1 MASRAA
7 QMTFRLA
14 QPLRLGIDR
23 PLSHTMTPPVAILVS
38 AVGGY
43 LSGSL
48 PFGYWAGKLKGI
60 DIRQHGSGNIGAT
73 NVFRVLGK
81 GMGIPVF
88 ILDALK
94 GWLPAWLAG
103 LWLQRQG
110 AALELVSAA
119 AVVAGLAAVLGHM
132 FTFWL
137 GFKGGKGV
145 ATTAGVLLGIA
156 PLAMLGGL
164 AVWLLF
170 FFTTRYVSLAS
181 MMAGVGVVAT
191 MAATMA
197 RSGRWDL
204 VMLGFGVLMMLL
216 VIVRHRSNIIRLL
229 AGTESKA
236 GQKKK

>member
-1 MASRAA
+1 MNPA
-7 QMTFRLA
+7 
-14 QPLRLGIDR
+14 
-23 PLSHTMTPPVAILVS
+23 VAILVS

-48 PFGYWAGKLKGI
+48 PIGYWAGKLKGI
-60 DIRQHGSGNIGAT
+60 DIREHGSGNIGAT
-73 NVFRVLGK
+73 NVIRVLGK
-81 GMGIPVF
+81 GIGIPVF

-103 LWLQRQG
+103 VLVAQQG
-110 AALELVSAA
+110 AAMEIVSAA
-119 AVVAGLAAVLGHM
+119 SVVAGLAAVLGHM

-137 GFKGGKGV
+137 SFKGGKGV

-170 FFTTRYVSLAS
+170 FFTLRYVSLAS

-191 MAATMA
+191 MVAVML
-197 RSGRWDL
+197 RNGVWDF
-204 VMLGFGVLMMLL
+204 VMLGFGILIMLL
-216 VIVRHRSNIIRLL
+216 VIVRHRANISRIL
-229 AGTESKA
+229 AGTEPKGGS
-236 GQKKK
+236 KKK

>member
-1 MASRAA
+1 MNPA
-7 QMTFRLA
+7 
-14 QPLRLGIDR
+14 
-23 PLSHTMTPPVAILVS
+23 VAILIS

-73 NVFRVLGK
+73 NVIRVMGK
-81 GMGIPVF
+81 GIGIPVF

-103 LWLQRQG
+103 VLVAQQG
-110 AALELVSAA
+110 AAMEIISAA
-119 AVVAGLAAVLGHM
+119 SVVAGLAAVLGHM

-137 GFKGGKGV
+137 SFKGGKGV

-170 FFTTRYVSLAS
+170 FFTMRYVSLAS

-191 MAATMA
+191 MVAVMM
-197 RSGRWDL
+197 RNGRWDF
-204 VMLGFGVLMMLL
+204 VMLGFGVLIMLL
-216 VIVRHRSNIIRLL
+216 VIVRHRANISRIL
-229 AGTESKA
+229 AGTEPKGGS
-236 GQKKK
+236 KKK

>member
-1 MASRAA
+1 MNPA
-7 QMTFRLA
+7 
-14 QPLRLGIDR
+14 
-23 PLSHTMTPPVAILVS
+23 VAILIS

-73 NVFRVLGK
+73 NAIRVLGK
-81 GMGIPVF
+81 GIGIPVF

-94 GWLPAWLAG
+94 GWLPAWLAAFF
-103 LWLQRQG
+103 LTQQG
-110 AALELVSAA
+110 AAVEIVSAG
-119 AVVAGLAAVLGHM
+119 AVVAGLSAVLGHM

-156 PLAMLGGL
+156 PVAMVGGL

-181 MMAGVGVVAT
+181 MLAGVGVVAT
-191 MAATMA
+191 MLIQM
-197 RSGRWDL
+197 SLSSQWDF
-204 VMLGFGVLMMLL
+204 VMLGFGVLIMVL
-216 VIVRHRSNIIRLL
+216 VIVRHRTNIGRIL

-236 GQKKK
+236 GKKK